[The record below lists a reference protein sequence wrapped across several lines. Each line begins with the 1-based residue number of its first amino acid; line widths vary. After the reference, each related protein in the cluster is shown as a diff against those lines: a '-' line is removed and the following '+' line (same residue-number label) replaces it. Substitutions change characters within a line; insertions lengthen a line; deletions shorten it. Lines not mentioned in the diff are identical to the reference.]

1 MVQVFRFK
9 TSTSLGY
16 NRPMLHGRFYALFAP
31 LLLTISCS
39 SPVDVTQ
46 SVKVTDV
53 STGWFD
59 AGVVDGHNK
68 LVPSITVRLRD
79 TSGQVSRLS
88 LNIVFKFADNGE
100 THEEIFKQRVDFE
113 GGQTELL
120 TVRAQVG
127 FTGTP
132 PQSRADMLKNS
143 FFRDIDAVLLVRQA
157 SAQWAEL
164 HRVRVER
171 RLLTH

>member
-1 MVQVFRFK
+1 
-9 TSTSLGY
+9 
-16 NRPMLHGRFYALFAP
+16 MLSGRFAALTAA
-31 LLLTISCS
+31 LLLTTSCS
-39 SPVDVTQ
+39 TPVDLKQ
-46 SVKVTDV
+46 ALQVTDV

-59 AGVVDGHNK
+59 AGVVDDHNK
-68 LVPSITVRLRD
+68 LVPSLTFRLRD
-79 TSGQVSRLS
+79 TTGEVSRVS
-88 LNIVFKFADNGE
+88 LNIVFKFADNAE
-100 THEEIFKQRVDFE
+100 IHEEIFKQRVDFE

-143 FFRDIDAVLLVRQA
+143 FFRDVDAVVLVRQA

-164 HRVRVER
+164 LKVRVER
-171 RLLTH
+171 TLLTQ

>member
-1 MVQVFRFK
+1 
-9 TSTSLGY
+9 
-16 NRPMLHGRFYALFAP
+16 MLSGRYFALTAA
-31 LLLTISCS
+31 LLLTASCS
-39 SPVDVTQ
+39 TPVDLKQ
-46 SVKVTDV
+46 ALQVTDV

-59 AGVVDGHNK
+59 AGVVDNHNK
-68 LVPSITVRLRD
+68 LVPSLTFRLRD
-79 TSGQVSRLS
+79 TTGEVSRVS
-88 LNIVFKFADNGE
+88 LNIVFKFADNAE
-100 THEEIFKQRVDFE
+100 IHEEIFKQRVDFE

-143 FFRDIDAVLLVRQA
+143 FFRDVDAVVLVRQA

-164 HRVRVER
+164 LKVRVER
-171 RLLTH
+171 TLLTQ

>member
-1 MVQVFRFK
+1 MN
-9 TSTSLGY
+9 Y
-16 NRPMLHGRFYALFAP
+16 NRRMSHGRSVALIAA
-31 LLLTISCS
+31 LLCTLSCRSPIDLT
-39 SPVDVTQ
+39 Q
-46 SVKVTDV
+46 ALQVTDV

-59 AGVVDGHNK
+59 AGVVDGKNK
-68 LVPSITVRLRD
+68 LVPSLTFRLRD
-79 TSGQVSRLS
+79 TTGEVSRVS

-100 THEEIFKQRVDFE
+100 THEEIFKQRVDLE

-132 PQSRADMLKNS
+132 PQSRTDMLKNS
-143 FFRDIDAVLLVRQA
+143 YFRDVDAIILVRQA

-164 HRVRVER
+164 HRVRIER
-171 RLLTH
+171 QLLTQ

>member
-1 MVQVFRFK
+1 M
-9 TSTSLGY
+9 SS
-16 NRPMLHGRFYALFAP
+16 GRVAALIVA
-31 LLLTISCS
+31 LLLTLSCS
-39 SPVDVTQ
+39 SPVDLKQ
-46 SVKVTDV
+46 ALQVTDV
-53 STGWFD
+53 SSGWFD
-59 AGVVDGHNK
+59 AGVVDNHNK
-68 LVPSITVRLRD
+68 LVPSITFRLRD
-79 TSGQVSRLS
+79 TTGKVSRVS

-100 THEEIFKQRVDFE
+100 THEEIFKQRVDLE

-143 FFRDIDAVLLVRQA
+143 FFRDMDAVLLVRQP

-164 HRVRVER
+164 HKVRVER
-171 RLLTH
+171 TLLTQ

>member
-1 MVQVFRFK
+1 
-9 TSTSLGY
+9 
-16 NRPMLHGRFYALFAP
+16 MLSGRFAALTAA
-31 LLLTISCS
+31 LLLTTSCS
-39 SPVDVTQ
+39 TPVDLKQ
-46 SVKVTDV
+46 ALQVTDV

-59 AGVVDGHNK
+59 AGVVDDHNK
-68 LVPSITVRLRD
+68 LVPSLRFRLRD
-79 TSGQVSRLS
+79 TTGEVSRVS
-88 LNIVFKFADNGE
+88 LNIVFKFADNAE
-100 THEEIFKQRVDFE
+100 IHEEIFKQRVDFE

-143 FFRDIDAVLLVRQA
+143 FFRDVDAVVLVRQA

-164 HRVRVER
+164 LKVRVER
-171 RLLTH
+171 TLLTQ